1 YTVTDTGFPAG
12 NTGNKLT
19 SAPATITITTPDN
32 SSSIAWIGGTQ
43 GNDTIQVSKTTTN
56 LVVTIN
62 GTVVS
67 NTVPLASVTEVRPF
81 GLAGTDTLF
90 LNNLSKTAAFDGGS
104 GTDTLRIDGSNAND
118 TF

>member
-1 YTVTDTGFPAG
+1 MNGSTAVTLNQTFTGSPTNLWFKLPFVLGPVNTSFTYTVTDTGFPAG

-81 GLAGTDTLF
+81 
-90 LNNLSKTAAFDGGS
+90 
-104 GTDTLRIDGSNAND
+104 
-118 TF
+118 